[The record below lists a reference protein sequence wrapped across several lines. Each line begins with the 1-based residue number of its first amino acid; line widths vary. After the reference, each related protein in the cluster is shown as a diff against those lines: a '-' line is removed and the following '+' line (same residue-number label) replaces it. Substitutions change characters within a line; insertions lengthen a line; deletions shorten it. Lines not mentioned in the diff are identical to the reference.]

1 MAAILP
7 RGIWVNRC
15 TSIADDQ
22 VHTYHI
28 ISTWPIHTDPVLI
41 WSPWIDSA
49 VEGQLQNTQP
59 YVPCHNSSLPG
70 QRWQQ
75 LWWRHQ
81 METFSALP
89 GQGATPV
96 RGAPGWLALNP
107 VGGMREPPSGSMQ
120 LQELQFQSV
129 IYGNPTLELTSE
141 FSHAHLTIF
150 STVWDV
156 GWFYQDHASRVNA
169 KLQKIYQYFVG

>member
-41 WSPWIDSA
+41 WSPCIDSA

-81 METFSALP
+81 METFSALMALCVENSP
-89 GQGATPV
+89 VTGEFPSQRPTTRSFGVFIDQRLNKRLSKPSRRQWFQTP
-96 RGAPGWLALNP
+96 
-107 VGGMREPPSGSMQ
+107 
-120 LQELQFQSV
+120 
-129 IYGNPTLELTSE
+129 
-141 FSHAHLTIF
+141 
-150 STVWDV
+150 
-156 GWFYQDHASRVNA
+156 SRSLWRQCNT
-169 KLQKIYQYFVG
+169 